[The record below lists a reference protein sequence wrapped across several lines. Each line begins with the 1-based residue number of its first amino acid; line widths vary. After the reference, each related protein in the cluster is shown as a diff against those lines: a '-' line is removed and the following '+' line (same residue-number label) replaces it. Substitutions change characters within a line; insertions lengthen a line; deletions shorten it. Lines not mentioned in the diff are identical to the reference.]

1 MSAKIKDLARISPYF
16 RRLCSHRLLKSVKIL
31 TQTSILSPVRSKSD
45 RLLAF
50 REMRNRFLS
59 ALGVASF
66 LVLVTGNVIA
76 QTTLKGAF
84 NDRFLVGAA
93 LNDTQFSGGNP
104 GEIALIKAQFNS
116 ISPENVM
123 KWDSLQPQPGKFDFL
138 AADRYV
144 RFGMENGM
152 FIVGHTLVWHAQTPD
167 WVFEGAKGKRLD
179 RETLLQRMR
188 DHIHAVVGHYKGKV
202 KSWDVVNEALEGDG
216 TLRDSPWRQVIGG
229 DYIAK
234 AFQFAHEAD
243 PAAEL
248 FYNDYGIETGAKR
261 EGALA
266 LIRKLKADGVPITGV
281 GIQEH
286 VGLSWP
292 SSRDVNEAIAA
303 FGRLGIKVAITE
315 LDIDV
320 LPARTQSLNAD
331 VKRREAVDPAL
342 NPYATGLPDTVQQA
356 VAHRYAELF
365 GVYLQH
371 PGIVERVTFWGV
383 TDADSW
389 LNNWPIRGR
398 TSYPLLFDSAGRPK
412 PAFYAVVGMGS
423 ADSRSNAHKPL
434 VP

>member
-1 MSAKIKDLARISPYF
+1 MRLGALA
-16 RRLCSHRLLKSVKIL
+16 LCHEVRQRFQSVL
-31 TQTSILSPVRSKSD
+31 C
-45 RLLAF
+45 
-50 REMRNRFLS
+50 
-59 ALGVASF
+59 VASAF
-66 LVLVTGNVIA
+66 ALVTVNGIA
-76 QTTLKGAF
+76 QPTLKGVF
-84 NDRFLVGAA
+84 KDRFLVGAA
-93 LNDTQFSGGNP
+93 LNDSQFSGGNP

-123 KWDSLQPQPGKFDFL
+123 KWDSLQPQPGKFDFR

-144 RFGMENGM
+144 QFGVENGM
-152 FIVGHTLVWHAQTPD
+152 FIVGHTLVWHSQTPD
-167 WVFEGAKGKRLD
+167 WVFAGANGKRLD
-179 RETLLQRMR
+179 RKTLLQRMR
-188 DHIHAVVGHYKGKV
+188 DHIQAVVGRYKGEV
-202 KSWDVVNEALEGDG
+202 KSWDVVNEVLEWDG
-216 TLRDSPWRQVIGG
+216 TLRDSPWRQIIGE

-266 LIRKLKADGVPITGV
+266 LIRKLKAEGVPITGV

-320 LPARTQSLNAD
+320 LPARAQSLNAD
-331 VKRREAVDPAL
+331 VTRREALDPAL
-342 NPYATGLPDTVQQA
+342 NPYAAGLPDTVQQA
-356 VAHRYAELF
+356 LARRYAELF

-371 PGIVERVTFWGV
+371 SGIVERVTFWGV

-412 PAFYAVVGMGS
+412 PAFYAVVGIGPGERQSGM
-423 ADSRSNAHKPL
+423 KP
-434 VP
+434 